1 MRKILF
7 HITNFREIHPILFQL
22 GVFILFLLLVLLVY
36 YIISSFL
43 KRIQTNANRLLKKK
57 SSTRSKGTVKGKKI
71 YLSIIFFQLVVIV
84 GLVRFIMVSLPFNVI
99 ENLSLSSS
107 EYVFGIDISHY
118 QYKIN
123 WEELRTSHH
132 PIEFIFIRAT
142 MGKDG
147 IDRRFEEN
155 WKSAGKHKYLRGAYH
170 YYRPNENSTEQ
181 FENYQSNVILKKGDF
196 IPILDIEKESKL
208 GDENLR
214 KGVLNWL
221 KLAEQK
227 YGVKP
232 MVYTGLDFY
241 NLHLKG
247 FIDDYPIWIA
257 AYSGKDRLGDL
268 DWTFHQFTENVKIK
282 GIRTSVD
289 GNEYKGALEDLKKMC
304 MK

>member
-1 MRKILF
+1 L
-7 HITNFREIHPILFQL
+7 
-22 GVFILFLLLVLLVY
+22 VYFILRF
-36 YIISSFL
+36 FL
-43 KRIQTNANRLLKKK
+43 KRIQTHANRLLKKK
-57 SSTRSKGTVKGKKI
+57 SSTRSKGNFAGKRI
-71 YLSIIFFQLVVIV
+71 YISVIILQLVVIV

>member
-22 GVFILFLLLVLLVY
+22 GVIVLFILVVLLVY
-36 YIISSFL
+36 FILRFFL
-43 KRIQTNANRLLKKK
+43 KRIQTHANRLLKKK
-57 SSTRSKGTVKGKKI
+57 SSTRSKGTVRGKKI

-289 GNEYKGALEDLKKMC
+289 GNEYKGGLEDLKKMC
-304 MK
+304 VK